1 MCSSSAIVSF
11 WYVGY
16 ILVCTCYKDIMYFS
30 LPKLKYRRNCN
41 AISYFRSKVKIK
53 RTNMNASIQRVL
65 HFPITKI
72 IVGIVVPFSLFVI
85 IQNFALKPF
94 FYSIIPDKNIA
105 NPIIHCISF
114 LVLLV
119 GYYFLFRFYDKR
131 KITELSLAYL
141 PKELLGGF
149 ILGFSSISLS
159 IFILYL
165 LGYYQPMSI
174 TTAHY
179 PVKFFTVLVFAAIVE
194 DLFHRGLIVR
204 ICENWL
210 GTHLTL
216 VIAMLVELQLHI
228 YNPNTNFVSL
238 ILYLV
243 WGFTG
248 AMMFIYTKRIWL
260 PFFFHLGWNF
270 SQPFYGSNLSGLND
284 MGSIIQSTFSGPE
297 LLTGGVF
304 GIENSMI
311 TLTFLLLIGIA
322 FYYLAKREGKIVK
335 SKLFKR

>member
-1 MCSSSAIVSF
+1 
-11 WYVGY
+11 
-16 ILVCTCYKDIMYFS
+16 
-30 LPKLKYRRNCN
+30 
-41 AISYFRSKVKIK
+41 
-53 RTNMNASIQRVL
+53 MNALFKRVL
-65 HFPITKI
+65 YFPITQI
-72 IVGIVVPFSLFVI
+72 IIGIVVPFSLFVA
-85 IQNFALKPF
+85 IQNFVLKPL
-94 FYSIIPDKNIA
+94 FYSIIQDKSIA

-114 LVLLV
+114 IALLAA
-119 GYYFLFRFYDKR
+119 YYCLFRFYDKR
-131 KITELSLAYL
+131 KITELSLHHL
-141 PKELLGGF
+141 PKEMLGGLF
-149 ILGFSSISLS
+149 IGFFSISLS

-165 LGYYQPMSI
+165 LGYYQAMSI

-179 PVKFFTVLVFAAIVE
+179 PVQFFTVLVFAAIVE

-210 GTHLTL
+210 GTHPTL
-216 VIAMLVELQLHI
+216 VIAMFVELQLHI
-228 YNPNTNFVSL
+228 YNPNTNFFSL
-238 ILYLV
+238 ILYLL

-284 MGSIIQSTFSGPE
+284 MGSIIQSTFNGPE

-304 GIENSMI
+304 GIENSVI
-311 TLTFLLLIGIA
+311 TLSLLLSIGIA

-335 SKLFKR
+335 SKLLKR